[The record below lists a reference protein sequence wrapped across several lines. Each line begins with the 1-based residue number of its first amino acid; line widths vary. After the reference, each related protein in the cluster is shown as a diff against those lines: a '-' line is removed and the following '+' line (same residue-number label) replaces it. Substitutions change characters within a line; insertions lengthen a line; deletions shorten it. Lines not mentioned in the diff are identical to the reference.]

1 MRHRVQTK
9 QLGRNTK
16 QRQALFKSLVRELVL
31 HGAITTTQAKAKTV
45 RPIADKLIGKALT
58 NDVNTRRLLHQFFG
72 KRDIV
77 NTLVD
82 RIAPAFTKRTSGFT
96 RITPVGIRRGD
107 NTQMVRLELINKPD
121 VVDTLRNPAKV
132 ESDKT
137 VKETKQTKTAK
148 SKKEAAKPAKKSVAQ
163 KAVKTV
169 AATTDAKTTARK
181 STTTKSV
188 AASKK
193 K

>member
-9 QLGRNTK
+9 QLSRNTK

-31 HGAITTTQAKAKTV
+31 HGAIKTTEAKAKAIK
-45 RPIADKLIGKALT
+45 PIADKIIGKARS
-58 NDVNTRRLLHQFFG
+58 NDIATRRVLHEFFG

-82 RIAPAFTKRTSGFT
+82 RVAPAFTKRTSGFT
-96 RITPVGIRRGD
+96 RIVPVGIRRGD
-107 NTQMVRLELINKPD
+107 NTKIVKIELVKQVEGPATLKKP
-121 VVDTLRNPAKV
+121 VAVKKTIAKKP
-132 ESDKT
+132 KT
-137 VKETKQTKTAK
+137 
-148 SKKEAAKPAKKSVAQ
+148 EAAPKKAKKSVAQ
-163 KAVKTV
+163 KAEKTV
-169 AATTDAKTTARK
+169 AAKSSAQNSKRK